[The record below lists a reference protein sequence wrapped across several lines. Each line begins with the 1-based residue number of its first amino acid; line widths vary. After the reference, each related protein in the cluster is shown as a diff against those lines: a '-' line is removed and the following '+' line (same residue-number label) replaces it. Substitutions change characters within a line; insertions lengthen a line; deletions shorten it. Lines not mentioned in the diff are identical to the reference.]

1 VYRPHQSGLNRE
13 TGRQPIDWYSR
24 AVTQSQPGSSHRRQT
39 IWIVLPAYNEE
50 TDLPVLLTR
59 VEESMLEANLQY
71 RIVIVDDGSKDRTLE
86 IARSAAERMPIHI
99 EVHSENMGLG
109 ATIRDGLLTACQM
122 ADPKD
127 ILVTLDADNSH
138 TPELVLR
145 MVRQIREGH
154 DVVIASRYQRGSH
167 VRGVPLARR
176 VLSYWGGM
184 LFKVVFPIH
193 GVRDYTSGYRAYRA
207 ELLQSVVSDAE
218 HPFFDQDGFQ
228 VMVDILLK
236 LRRVTG
242 VIFGEVPLI
251 LRYDLKSGAS
261 KMDVGATMQNTLKLM
276 VKRRFE

>member
-1 VYRPHQSGLNRE
+1 MP
-13 TGRQPIDWYSR
+13 WSR
-24 AVTQSQPGSSHRRQT
+24 STVGNVAAVTPEPQSRVRQT

-50 TDLPVLLTR
+50 TDLPVLLSR
-59 VEESMLEANLQY
+59 IEESMLEANL
-71 RIVIVDDGSKDRTLE
+71 RHHIVIVDDGSTDRTLE
-86 IARSAAERMPIHI
+86 IAREAAQHVPIHI
-99 EVHSENMGLG
+99 ETHVSNMGLG
-109 ATIRDGLLTACQM
+109 ATIRDGLLAACRM
-122 ADPKD
+122 ADPRD
-127 ILVTLDADNSH
+127 ILITLDADNSH

-167 VRGVPLARR
+167 VRGVPFLRR

-184 LFKVVFPIH
+184 LFKLVFPIK

-218 HPFFDQDGFQ
+218 FFDQDGFQ

-236 LRRVTG
+236 LRRIPG
-242 VIFGEVPLI
+242 LIFGEVPLI

-276 VKRRFE
+276 VRRRFE